1 MYIYNMHIY
10 IVMQLCRARTFFIC
24 KLLVMRQHVDLK
36 IHGLD
41 SLESPATI
49 VSTKERNCDH

>member
-1 MYIYNMHIY
+1 MHIY